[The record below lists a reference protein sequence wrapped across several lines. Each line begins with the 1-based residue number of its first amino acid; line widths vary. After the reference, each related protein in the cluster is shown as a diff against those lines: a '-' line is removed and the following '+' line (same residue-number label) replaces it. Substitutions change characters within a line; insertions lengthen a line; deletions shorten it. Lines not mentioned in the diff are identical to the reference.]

1 MPPALFVTRAKP
13 WRIASVTYCFPDST
27 ASWRGLPNAGAPGPS
42 VHPTHQTRAQ
52 GIGRTIP
59 AASPRPDR
67 ASSALLLFS
76 VVGAASHAARPLCS
90 PGPFALPT
98 LSPSVIL
105 DACPRPDR
113 GSSQVKDPASLPL
126 PFPFV
131 PPPSHAAPSWRL
143 KAQLRP
149 GPEPPHPTLVVRGR
163 NPANAPP
170 LPPSLHLTQQ
180 HRNPQAL
187 AGGFSFQQEA
197 FPLRCIAAV
206 AHMLRK
212 RLRREA
218 RPEKHRVLPI
228 PSA

>member
-1 MPPALFVTRAKP
+1 MAHCLRDVLFPR
-13 WRIASVTYCFPDST
+13 ST
-27 ASWRGLPNAGAPGPS
+27 ASWRVLPNAGAPGPG

-52 GIGRTIP
+52 GIGRKIP

-76 VVGAASHAARPLCS
+76 VVGAASNAARPLCS
-90 PGPFALPT
+90 PGAIALPT
-98 LSPSVIL
+98 LSPLSSSTLV
-105 DACPRPDR
+105 PDVLNR

-170 LPPSLHLTQQ
+170 PSPLTSP
-180 HRNPQAL
+180 HPAT
-187 AGGFSFQQEA
+187 SES
-197 FPLRCIAAV
+197 
-206 AHMLRK
+206 
-212 RLRREA
+212 
-218 RPEKHRVLPI
+218 
-228 PSA
+228 PSACGWFRLSTGGLSVAVHRRGRPHAA